1 MSRTEKFTGNLF
13 GDSVTH
19 PADTKP
25 QRKSVAAGA
34 WESFRRVPKDLEEGS
49 RDGPNKAGKYPY
61 QVFHESLGKMPK
73 AQRDRFFELL
83 IDLPANDLD
92 EFILALNRWRK
103 LDDWERQNYAQ
114 AVGLRGL
121 F

>member
-1 MSRTEKFTGNLF
+1 MTANLF
-13 GDSVTH
+13 GDSLTTQT
-19 PADTKP
+19 AQKP
-25 QRKSVAAGA
+25 QRKSIAAGA
-34 WESFRRVPKDLEEGS
+34 WESFRRVSRDLEEGS
-49 RDGPNKAGKYPY
+49 REGPNRVGKYPY
-61 QVFHESLGKMPK
+61 QVFHESLEKLSK
-73 AQRDRFFELL
+73 ANRDRFFELL